1 MALMSRWIGPE
12 YLCGILA
19 VFLPVTPGFFS
30 FVKAQFVNK
39 SFVNRI
45 RLTDGTLGC
54 AAALGGDQNVELGIG
69 NRVNNIDIYE
79 TSKYSQ
85 SASSLKISPE
95 FTAKAI
101 A

>member
-45 RLTDGTLGC
+45 RLTM
-54 AAALGGDQNVELGIG
+54 V
-69 NRVNNIDIYE
+69 R
-79 TSKYSQ
+79 
-85 SASSLKISPE
+85 
-95 FTAKAI
+95 
-101 A
+101 